1 MSKKKK
7 IIKRIILA
15 LVSVCL
21 AAGLGVLVLNF
32 IVIGSTRSQVISVD
46 EAAKLEDVDCI
57 IVLGCGVYAD
67 GSLSPM
73 LNDRLDVASEV
84 YSKGTSDKLLMSG
97 DHGTLYYNEVRAMK
111 NYAIDNNVADSSDI
125 FMDHAGFS
133 TYESIFR
140 AKAVFGAKKIVIV
153 TNTYHLYRALYIADR
168 LGIEAYGVGADDI
181 YSGKSY
187 RAGREI
193 LARDKDFV
201 KCIYK
206 PDPTILGD
214 EIDIH
219 GDGDVTND

>member
-1 MSKKKK
+1 MSKKK
-7 IIKRIILA
+7 ILKRIILA
-15 LVSVCL
+15 LIAVCL
-21 AAGLGVLVLNF
+21 ATGLGVFVLNF

-97 DHGTLYYNEVRAMK
+97 DHGTMY
-111 NYAIDNNVADSSDI
+111 
-125 FMDHAGFS
+125 
-133 TYESIFR
+133 YESIFR
-140 AKAVFGAKKIVIV
+140 AKAIFGAKKIVIV

-206 PDPTILGD
+206 PDPSFLGD